1 MAFNSEYLGGP
12 WNYGGL
18 GQQQTYAYD
27 TADPATTVTG
37 TCYFAEMGTRASPS
51 TSRGMQKGDQV
62 LVRYYDSVTTK
73 ATYYGSQLM
82 EVTAVDSDGDVTVGL
97 PGAGVAVTATAD
109 GLTTGLIQPGV
120 SVVAITSAGANNI
133 VTLPVPTPGA
143 RVVGSIAATGC
154 EIRSL
159 TGTTINAVAFPNELA
174 LAANS
179 VFYATG
185 LSATE
190 WHIKTATK
198 AGAWSAT
205 DIPDA

>member
-1 MAFNSEYLGGP
+1 MAFNAAYLSGPLNLGGLAQ
-12 WNYGGL
+12 GKL
-18 GQQQTYAYD
+18 FIYD
-27 TADPATTVTG
+27 TVDAPGTVVAAG
-37 TCYFAEMGTRASPS
+37 HFAEMGAGAAPA
-51 TSRGMQKGDQV
+51 TSRGMEKGDQV
-62 LVRYYDSVTTK
+62 LVRYFDSLTTK
-73 ATYYGSQLM
+73 ASFYGSDSF
-82 EVTAVDSDGDVTVGL
+82 EVTAIDADGDVTVG
-97 PGAGVAVTATAD
+97 PGGSAAVTATAD

-120 SVVAITSAGANNI
+120 DVVAITSANANNI

-159 TGTTINAVAFPNELA
+159 TGVTINAVAFPNELA

-179 VFYATG
+179 VFYAVG

>member
-1 MAFNSEYLGGP
+1 MAFNLAFLSGALNLAGK
-12 WNYGGL
+12 
-18 GQQQTYAYD
+18 GQPRLFFYD
-27 TADPATTVTG
+27 TADSLATVVAAG
-37 TCYFAEMGTRASPS
+37 YFAECGAGADPS
-51 TSRGMQKGDQV
+51 TSRGMEKGDIV
-62 LVRYYDSVTTK
+62 IVRFYDSVTTK
-73 ATYYGSQLM
+73 ATFYGVEYL
-82 EVTAVDSDGDVTVGL
+82 EVTAVDSDGDVTASSSGN
-97 PGAGVAVTATAD
+97 AAVTATAD

-120 SVVAITSAGANNI
+120 DVVAITSAAAANI
-133 VTLPVPTPGA
+133 VTLPVPAPGV
-143 RVVGSIAATGC
+143 RVVGSIGATGC

-198 AGAWSAT
+198 AGVWSAT

>member
-1 MAFNSEYLGGP
+1 MAFNADYLGGP
-12 WNYGGL
+12 IQLGGSKAQGKL
-18 GQQQTYAYD
+18 FLYD
-27 TADPATTVTG
+27 TADAPATVVATG
-37 TCYFAEMGTRASPS
+37 YFANMGLGASPA
-51 TSRGMQKGDQV
+51 TSRGMEKGDLV
-62 LVRYYDSVTTK
+62 TVRYFDSVTTK
-73 ATYYGSQLM
+73 ATFYGTDTF
-82 EVTAVDSDGDVTVGL
+82 EVTAIDSDGDVTVSA
-97 PGAGVAVTATAD
+97 PGSAAVTATGD

-120 SVVAITSAGANNI
+120 EVVAITSAAAASI
-133 VTLPVPTPGA
+133 VTLPVPYPGA
-143 RVVGSIAATGC
+143 RVVGSIGANGC

-159 TGTTINAVAFPNELA
+159 TGVTINAVAFPNELA